1 MKITRIET
9 FLLKVPY
16 QMGGPYPQF
25 GGMPRTTMDILA
37 LRVDTDAGISGWGEA
52 FGGPTAPA
60 TRLVIEQLVAPL
72 AVGRDATAIEVLM
85 TDLARKLQN
94 FGRGGSIT
102 FALSGL
108 DIALWDIAGKAAG
121 LPLHRLLGGAVR
133 SEIAAY
139 ASMLAYHDAA
149 LVENN
154 AAEAVASGFRQLKL
168 HEKTVADVAA
178 GRRGAGA
185 GVPMMVDTNC
195 PWSVDEAID
204 MARALAPFEPA
215 WIEEPVWPPE
225 DVAGLAQVR
234 LATTIP
240 IAAGEN
246 ARTLIDFKLL
256 LEAGAVSVIQPSIG
270 KMGGITE
277 MRKVKMLAEMHNTR
291 FVPHCTYFGPAALA
305 TMHILSTVAATPV
318 LERFYCTLEASPFG
332 DALIARDGRVR
343 LPEEP
348 GLGADPDPQLLA
360 RYAARS

>member
-139 ASMLAYHDAA
+139 ASMLPYHDAA
-149 LVENN
+149 LVEKN
-154 AAEAVASGFRQLKL
+154 AAEAVARGFRQLKL
-168 HEKTVADVAA
+168 HEKTVVDVAA
-178 GRRGAGA
+178 GRKGAGA

-195 PWSVDEAID
+195 PWSVAEAID

-277 MRKVKMLAEMHNTR
+277 MRKVKLLAEMHSTR

-305 TMHILSTVAATPV
+305 TMHILSTVTATPV

-332 DALIARDGRVR
+332 DTLIARDGRVR

-348 GLGADPDPQLLA
+348 GLGANPDPQLLA

>member
-16 QMGGPYPQF
+16 EMGGPHPQF
-25 GGMPRTTMDILA
+25 GGKPRTSMDILA

-60 TRLVIEQLVAPL
+60 TRLVIEQQVAPL
-72 AVGRDATAIEVLM
+72 AIGADAAAIEALM
-85 TDLARKLQN
+85 TGLARKLQN
-94 FGRGGSIT
+94 FGRGGPVT

-133 SEIAAY
+133 QEIDAY
-139 ASMLAYHDAA
+139 ASMLLYHDPA
-149 LVENN
+149 LVEKN
-154 AAEAVASGFRQLKL
+154 AAEAVAKGFRHLKL

-195 PWSVDEAID
+195 PWNVGEAIA
-204 MARALAPFEPA
+204 MSHALAPYDPA
-215 WIEEPVWPPE
+215 WIEEPIWPPE
-225 DVAGLAQVR
+225 DFAALARVR
-234 LATTIP
+234 RASPVP

-246 ARTLIDFKLL
+246 VRTLVDFRLML
-256 LEAGAVSVIQPSIG
+256 DAGAVSVVQPSIA
-270 KMGGITE
+270 KMGGISE
-277 MRKVKMLAEMHNTR
+277 MRKVMALAEAANTR
-291 FVPHCTYFGPAALA
+291 LVPHCTYFGPAALA
-305 TMHILSTVAATPV
+305 TMHVLSTVAATPL

-332 DALIARDGRVR
+332 DALLPHNGRVK
-343 LPEEP
+343 LPEGP
-348 GLGADPDPQLLA
+348 GLGVEPDPQLLA
-360 RYAARS
+360 RYNTRS

>member
-9 FLLKVPY
+9 FLLRVPY
-16 QMGGPYPQF
+16 EMGGPYPKF

-60 TRLVIEQLVAPL
+60 TRLVIEQLLAPL
-72 AVGRDATAIEVLM
+72 AVGRDASAIEALM

-94 FGRGGSIT
+94 FGRGGSVI

-108 DIALWDIAGKAAG
+108 DIALWDIAAKVAG
-121 LPLHRLLGGAVR
+121 MPLHRLLGGAVR

-149 LVENN
+149 LVEEN
-154 AAEAVASGFRQLKL
+154 AARAVSEGFRQLKL

-185 GVPMMVDTNC
+185 GLPMMVDTNC
-195 PWSVDEAID
+195 PWTVDEAID
-204 MARALAPFEPA
+204 MARALAPFDPA

-225 DVAGLAQVR
+225 DFAGLAKVGK
-234 LATTIP
+234 ATPIP

-246 ARTLIDFKLL
+246 ARTLADFRLM
-256 LEAGAVSVIQPSIG
+256 LESGAVSVIQPSIG

-277 MRKVKMLAEMHNTR
+277 MRKVMALAEKHKVR
-291 FVPHCTYFGPAALA
+291 LVPHCTYFGPAALA
-305 TMHILSTVAATPV
+305 TMHILATVSATPV

-332 DALIARDGRVR
+332 KAL
-343 LPEEP
+343 LPRNGCVSVSDVP
-348 GLGADPDPQLLA
+348 GLGADPDPELLA
-360 RYAARS
+360 RYSVRG

>member
-16 QMGGPYPQF
+16 EMGGPYPQF
-25 GGMPRTTMDILA
+25 GGIPRSTMDILA

-72 AVGRDATAIEVLM
+72 AVGRDATTIEALM
-85 TDLARKLQN
+85 TELARKLQN
-94 FGRGGSIT
+94 FGRGGSVT

-108 DIALWDIAGKAAG
+108 DLALWDIAAKAAG
-121 LPLHRLLGGAVR
+121 QPLHRLLGGAVR
-133 SEIAAY
+133 DEIAAY

-149 LVENN
+149 LVERN
-154 AAEAVASGFRQLKL
+154 AAKAVSEGFRQLKL

-195 PWSVDEAID
+195 PWTVDEAID
-204 MARALAPFEPA
+204 MARALAPYEPA

-225 DVAGLAQVR
+225 DVAGLAQVSR
-234 LATTIP
+234 ATTIP

-246 ARTLIDFKLL
+246 ARTLADFRLM
-256 LEAGAVSVIQPSIG
+256 LESDAVSVIQPSIG

-277 MRKVKMLAEMHNTR
+277 MRKVMALAATHNVR
-291 FVPHCTYFGPAALA
+291 LVPHCTYFGPAALA
-305 TMHILSTVAATPV
+305 TMHILATVSATPV

-332 DALIARDGRVR
+332 EALLPRNGRVSV
-343 LPEEP
+343 PDGP

-360 RYAARS
+360 RYSVRG

>member
-72 AVGRDATAIEVLM
+72 AVGRDASAIEALM
-85 TDLARKLQN
+85 TELARKLQN

-133 SEIAAY
+133 GEIAAY

-149 LVENN
+149 LVEKN
-154 AAEAVASGFRQLKL
+154 AAKAVSEGFRQLKL

-178 GRRGAGA
+178 GRSGAGA

-195 PWSVDEAID
+195 PWSVAEAID

-246 ARTLIDFKLL
+246 ARTLIDFKWL